1 MKNKRLL
8 ALIISLTLVFANT
21 TSVFASTTDTS
32 AGVEAATEADSNPRD
47 NKLLSIAVIGVGF
60 LIGNTMAKKKRK

>member
-1 MKNKRLL
+1 MKNKRVLT
-8 ALIISLTLVFANT
+8 LIISLTLIFSNT
-21 TSVFASTTDTS
+21 TAVFASTTDTS

-60 LIGNTMAKKKRK
+60 LVGNTMAKKKRK

>member
-1 MKNKRLL
+1 M
-8 ALIISLTLVFANT
+8 VFANT
-21 TSVFASTTDTS
+21 TAVFASTTDTS
-32 AGVEAATEADSNPRD
+32 AGVEAAIEADSNPRD